1 MNHDDDTLILYY
13 YGDGL
18 DAAERARIDA
28 ALRDDPA
35 LALRYL
41 ELTAMLARLRLA
53 PEVEPPPAAVHR
65 WQTSVARAARL
76 ETAASPPAS
85 RWRLRLA
92 FAGAALAAA
101 VLAIGLI
108 ARLPIE
114 PPSAPPPFAAQPAP
128 TERAGAATPLQRG
141 VQAHLQE
148 TGQLIDRLA
157 GNGERHGAALAD
169 AIERNRAYQRSAE
182 RHDAERLARLLR
194 AFEPA
199 LERLADADTDR
210 PTFEAERERLAFE
223 LGVAE
228 SGLAHAPARFL

>member
-1 MNHDDDTLILYY
+1 MNHDDDILILYY

-18 DAAERARIDA
+18 DAAERARIEA
-28 ALRDDPA
+28 ALRDEPA

-41 ELTAMLARLRLA
+41 ELTAMLARLRIA

-65 WQTSVARAARL
+65 WQSSLARAARL
-76 ETAASPPAS
+76 DTAASAPAP

-92 FAGAALAAA
+92 FAGATLAAA
-101 VLAIGLI
+101 ALAIGLI
-108 ARLPIE
+108 ARAPVE
-114 PPSAPPPFAAQPAP
+114 PPTAPPTLAAQPPA
-128 TERAGAATPLQRG
+128 ERAPVASPLQRG

-148 TGQLIDRLA
+148 TGRLVALLA
-157 GNGERHGAALAD
+157 GNGRTHGAALAD
-169 AIERNRAYQRSAE
+169 AIERNRAYERRAE
-182 RHDAERLARLLR
+182 EHDAERLARLLR

-199 LERLADADTDR
+199 LQRLADADTDR
-210 PTFEAERERLAFE
+210 FTFEAERERLAFE